1 MEWIGQ
7 LDQSL
12 IFLVREHLSSPVLD
26 RIMLFFTTMGDGGLL
41 WIAMG
46 LGLLF
51 FPKTRRIGLLLLIAL
66 FFAHLIGSVLL
77 KNLFARPRPCVT
89 FPDIPLLI
97 PRPSGFS
104 FPSGHASSSFAGA
117 AVLFFAAGKKMGIP
131 ALAAASLIAF
141 SRVYLFVHYPTDI
154 LAGAFLGLL
163 TGWFWVRALDW
174 ARPTKKAV
182 QKREAGDERKE

>member
-1 MEWIGQ
+1 
-7 LDQSL
+7 
-12 IFLVREHLSSPVLD
+12 
-26 RIMLFFTTMGDGGLL
+26 
-41 WIAMG
+41 
-46 LGLLF
+46 
-51 FPKTRRIGLLLLIAL
+51 
-66 FFAHLIGSVLL
+66 
-77 KNLFARPRPCVT
+77 
-89 FPDIPLLI
+89 
-97 PRPSGFS
+97 
-104 FPSGHASSSFAGA
+104 
-117 AVLFFAAGKKMGIP
+117 MGIP

>member
-12 IFLVREHLSSPVLD
+12 IFLVREYLSSPVLD
-26 RIMLFFTTMGDGGLL
+26 GIMLFFTTMGDGGLL

-51 FPKTRRIGLLLLIAL
+51 FPKTRRIGLVLLIAL
-66 FFAHLIGSVLL
+66 FFTHLIGSVLL

-117 AVLFFAAGKKMGIP
+117 AVLFFAAGKKAGIP
-131 ALAAASLIAF
+131 AFTVALLIAF

-154 LAGAFLGLL
+154 LAGALLGLFW
-163 TGWFWVRALDW
+163 GWFWVRALDW
-174 ARPTKKAV
+174 ARPTEVQTEKK
-182 QKREAGDERKE
+182 QIDSNSLE

>member
-12 IFLVREHLSSPVLD
+12 IFFVREHLTSPALD
-26 RIMLFFTTMGDGGLL
+26 GIMLFFTTIGDGGLL
-41 WIAMG
+41 WIAIG
-46 LGLLF
+46 LGLLL
-51 FPKTRRIGLLLLIAL
+51 FPKTRRIGLMLLIAL
-66 FFAHLIGSVLL
+66 FFTHLIGSVLL

-89 FPDIPLLI
+89 FPDVPLLI
-97 PRPSGFS
+97 PRPSAFS

-117 AVLFFAAGKKMGIP
+117 AVLFFAAGKKAGIP

-154 LAGAFLGLL
+154 LAGALLGLL
-163 TGWFWVRALDW
+163 IGWFWVRALDW
-174 ARPTKKAV
+174 ARPAKQPARMNTTDG
-182 QKREAGDERKE
+182 ESD